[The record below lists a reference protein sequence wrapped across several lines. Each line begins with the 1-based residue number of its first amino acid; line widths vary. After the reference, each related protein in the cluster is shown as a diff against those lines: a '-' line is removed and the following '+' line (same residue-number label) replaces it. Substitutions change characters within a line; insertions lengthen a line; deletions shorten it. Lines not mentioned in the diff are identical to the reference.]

1 MKMLGNIKYY
11 IIILRIY
18 PGKYK
23 IIILTFY
30 GLIILWSK
38 ENLNFTRLVFLFKKI
53 LFQKH
58 CLENKLNF
66 SVCVCKYS

>member
-30 GLIILWSK
+30 GLIILWSI

-53 LFQKH
+53 LF
-58 CLENKLNF
+58 
-66 SVCVCKYS
+66 